1 MVEDRYAV
9 NKPLYTL
16 GMLCLICALALLMFA
31 LYIVPRLLWGLH
43 YDVPGFVTEGQV
55 WFQEEWLWS
64 QSAANWTMFAIFFV
78 PGVLLACISDWV
90 SKRIESQMP
99 ELPVKPILA
108 EAHQASRKNRVIVL
122 QLVSVIL
129 LIVCGFWLL
138 NLMLS

>member
-16 GMLCLICALALLMFA
+16 GMFCLICAMALLMFA
-31 LYIVPRLLWGLH
+31 LYIVPRLLWSLQ
-43 YDVPGFVTEGQV
+43 YDVPAFVTEGQV

-64 QSAANWTMFAIFFV
+64 KGAANWMMFGIFFV

-99 ELPVKPILA
+99 ELPVKPILE
-108 EAHQASRKNRVIVL
+108 EAHQTSRKNRLIAL
-122 QLVSVIL
+122 QLASVIL